1 MQRDDSYDGLKP
13 EVPWASIALAVCL
26 TVFGLVSLVLAWLH
40 FTQAILG
47 KQQAVGGQPWGLV
60 NQAAPLVPTCLHSS
74 ALCPWLIEAQ
84 LSRFASGNS

>member
-1 MQRDDSYDGLKP
+1 MHPFACMQRDDSYDGLKP
-13 EVPWASIALAVCL
+13 EVPWASIVLAACL

-47 KQQAVGGQPWGLV
+47 KQQAVGGRPWGLV

-74 ALCPWLIEAQ
+74 VLCPWLIEA
-84 LSRFASGNS
+84 